1 MPLRVNL
8 LMSVPFLNLKVLK
21 CNQQR
26 NLCEYESDL
35 RINEDYYS
43 SSENMA
49 CKKNKAYTG
58 FKPMTTAIPV
68 QCSTN

>member
-1 MPLRVNL
+1 MPLRANL
-8 LMSVPFLNLKVLK
+8 LMSVPFLNLKVLRS
-21 CNQQR
+21 NHQR

-35 RINEDYYS
+35 RINEHYYS

-49 CKKNKAYTG
+49 RKKNKAYTG
-58 FKPMTTAIPV
+58 FKPMTIVIPV